1 MPLGLGKGA
10 GHHLTE
16 NSLPFMFPPSLACLR
31 EMLLLL
37 LSLLSNT
44 VVFCFALAMETHKKK
59 RDFLMISIFRCIC
72 LPEYPRAYSYWEWG
86 RGRGKHTGWY
96 WSELHIWKTVYSL
109 TSLTFGWFCLQKDT
123 TCALCYFI
131 LCFSNT
137 ELNPVRGF
145 CVCFGYLSCSF
156 LSGGLLTITSA
167 WYHTDSFCW
176 NPVKWS

>member
-86 RGRGKHTGWY
+86 RGRGGSVLVWASY
-96 WSELHIWKTVYSL
+96 LENSVLSYQFDIWLVLFAKGYNVCTMLFYFMFFEHRVKS
-109 TSLTFGWFCLQKDT
+109 SQGF
-123 TCALCYFI
+123 LCVFW
-131 LCFSNT
+131 
-137 ELNPVRGF
+137 
-145 CVCFGYLSCSF
+145 LSF
-156 LSGGLLTITSA
+156 M
-167 WYHTDSFCW
+167 
-176 NPVKWS
+176 